1 VHTARRAR
9 PSVGKRLD
17 DHIAVAGQLLP

>member
-9 PSVGKRLD
+9 PSIGEGFDHRLAARGD
-17 DHIAVAGQLLP
+17 LAP